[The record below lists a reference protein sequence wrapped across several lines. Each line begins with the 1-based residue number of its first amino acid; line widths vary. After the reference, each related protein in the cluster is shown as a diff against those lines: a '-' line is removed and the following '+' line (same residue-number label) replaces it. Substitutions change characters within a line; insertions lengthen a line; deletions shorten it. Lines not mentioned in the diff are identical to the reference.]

1 MPTPARTS
9 LGEIV
14 QTGRRILEAEGLDG
28 LTMQRVAAEVGVRAP
43 SLYKHVRDRAHLI
56 HLINSTVAGELADML
71 EASLGHASPA
81 EDLAAMADAYRGF
94 AHAQPEAYRLMF
106 ARAPESWR
114 VEPELGERAAA
125 PVLRLA
131 ASLAGP
137 EHALD
142 GARLIAA
149 WANGFVSMELADTFR
164 LGGDLDAAF
173 RFGVE
178 RLSTALVAGHG
189 IATPGDGAA
198 H

>member
-1 MPTPARTS
+1 MPTLARTS

-14 QTGRRILEAEGLDG
+14 QTGRRILEAEGLDR
-28 LTMQRVAAEVGVRAP
+28 LTMQRVAAEVGVRPP
-43 SLYKHVRDRAHLI
+43 SLYKHVRNRAHLI
-56 HLINSTVAGELADML
+56 HLINSAVARELADVL
-71 EASLGHASPA
+71 DASLGHASPA
-81 EDLAAMADAYRGF
+81 EDLAAMADAYRAF
-94 AHAQPEAYRLMF
+94 AHEQPEAYGLLF
-106 ARAPESWR
+106 ARVPEGWR
-114 VEPELGERAAA
+114 VEPELNERAGS

-142 GARLIAA
+142 AARLIAA
-149 WANGFVSMELADTFR
+149 WANGFVSMELADSFR

-178 RLSTALVAGHG
+178 RLSTALAMDKG
-189 IATPGDGAA
+189 ISAPGDGAA